1 MICSSLTSI
10 AVIALA
16 GLAQGAPTSNLR
28 SWEEA
33 YAKAEQVVDQMSLE
47 QKVGL
52 TTGIGWEK
60 TLCVGNV
67 HGTEDP
73 YFPSLCLQDGPLGTR
88 FASNNTAGV
97 SGINAA
103 ATFDRDLMYRRA
115 EIIGNESRGKGVHI
129 QLGPSVDLI
138 RAPHGGR
145 GWEAFGEDPYLQGVG
160 GYEFVKGVQSQNVIA
175 TAKHYILNNQEINR
189 TTSNSVVDERTL
201 REIYVWPY
209 ARMVEAGLGSVM
221 CSYNLYE
228 DIYAC
233 ENDYLLNTV
242 LKEELSFKGFVMSD
256 WGATHS
262 TAPSVNAGLDMT
274 MPGDIIM
281 GDGLSWFGPNLTKA
295 VEDGDVSE
303 ERVTDMAM
311 RIAAAHFKV
320 GQDKDF
326 PETSLVSFDR
336 KSEPEVI
343 VTSDEHIKFVRDIGA
358 ASVVLL
364 ANDGILPVSSDDLQ
378 KIAIVGSDAA
388 APSEHGGLNEVE
400 CTDMACN
407 DGTYVMGWGSGSVD
421 FPYIIS
427 PTEGITNRAGDS
439 VEVVHTYDD
448 WDTEAAA
455 ELASDADIAFVFAK
469 TEAGEEYL
477 MVDGNNDRKNL
488 TLWNNGDN
496 LIQAVA
502 DANENTVV
510 VIHSPGP
517 ILMPWI
523 DHENIKAVVWPGLPG
538 QETGNSLADVLFG
551 DVNPS
556 GRLPYTIAKKE
567 EDYGAHI
574 STEYNIEYSEKLNIG
589 YRHFDANDIEPLFA
603 FGYGLSYSTFD
614 YGKLKVN
621 TKRGKR
627 DTLATAT
634 VFVRNT
640 GDVDG
645 AEVAQAYIS
654 FPESAGEPPKVLRG
668 FERVYLK
675 AGQQRK
681 VTFEFT
687 ETDLSIYDEESSCW
701 VVPEGEYTVSIGAS
715 SRDIRESATFDL

>member
-1 MICSSLTSI
+1 MILPSLTSI
-10 AVIALA
+10 TLLALT
-16 GLAQGAPTSNLR
+16 GILAQAKPTSNLR
-28 SWEEA
+28 TWDEA
-33 YAKAEQVVDQMSLE
+33 YAKAEQVVSKMSIE

-52 TTGIGWEK
+52 TTGMGWGI
-60 TLCVGNV
+60 TNCVGN
-67 HGTEDP
+67 TYASEDP
-73 YFPSLCLQDGPLGTR
+73 DFPSLCLQDGPLGTR
-88 FASNNTAGV
+88 YASNATAGV

-103 ATFDRDLMYRRA
+103 ATFDRNLMYKRA
-115 EIIGNESRGKGVHI
+115 EVIGKESRGKGVHI
-129 QLGPSVDLI
+129 QLGPSVDML
-138 RAPHGGR
+138 RAPNGGR
-145 GWEAFGEDPYLQGVG
+145 GWEGFGEDPYLQGVAG
-160 GYEFVKGVQSQNVIA
+160 AEFVKGVQDQNLVA
-175 TAKHYILNNQEINR
+175 TAKHYVLNNQETNR
-189 TTSNSVVDERTL
+189 TTSNSDVDDRTL

-209 ARMVEAGLGSVM
+209 ARMVEAGIGSVM
-221 CSYNLYE
+221 CSYNYYE
-228 DIYAC
+228 DVHIC
-233 ENDYLLNTV
+233 ENDYMLNTV
-242 LKEELSFKGFVMSD
+242 LKKELSFRGFVMSD

-262 TAPSVNAGLDMT
+262 TAPSANGGLDMT
-274 MPGDIIM
+274 MPGDINY
-281 GDGLSWFGPNLTKA
+281 GDGLSYFGPNLTKA
-295 VEDGDVSE
+295 VENGEVTE
-303 ERVTDMAM
+303 ERLTDMAT

-320 GQDKDF
+320 GQDKDY
-326 PETSLVSFDR
+326 PETTLRSFDR
-336 KSEPEVI
+336 QNEPEVI
-343 VTSDEHIKFVRDIGA
+343 VTSDDHINFVREIGA
-358 ASVVLL
+358 ASLILL
-364 ANDGILPVSSDDLQ
+364 TNDGILPLSSKDFG

-388 APSEHGGLNEVE
+388 PPSVE
-400 CTDMACN
+400 CTDLACN
-407 DGTYVMGWGSGSVD
+407 DGTYVQGWGSGTVD

-439 VEVVHTYDD
+439 VKVVHTYDD

-510 VIHSPGP
+510 VIHSVGP
-517 ILMPWI
+517 VLMPWI
-523 DHENIKAVVWPGLPG
+523 AHKNIKAVVWPGLPG

-574 STEYNIEYSEKLNIG
+574 SAEYNIEYGEKLNVG

-681 VTFEFT
+681 VNFEFT

-715 SRDIRESATFDL
+715 SRDIRESATFEL